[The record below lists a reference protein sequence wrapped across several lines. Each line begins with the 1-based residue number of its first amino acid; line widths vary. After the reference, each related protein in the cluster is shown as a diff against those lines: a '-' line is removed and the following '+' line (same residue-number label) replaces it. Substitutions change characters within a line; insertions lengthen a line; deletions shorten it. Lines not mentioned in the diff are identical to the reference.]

1 MMRIKEILKAK
12 GLTQIELA
20 DKLGVT
26 RSAVVSILT
35 GNPTIAT
42 LERIA
47 DVLDV
52 HLLDLFKDDREG
64 NPPTDCNSVNVC
76 PHCNNKIEIT
86 IK

>member
-1 MMRIKEILKAK
+1 MRIKEILRAK

-20 DKLGVT
+20 DRLGVT
-26 RSAVVSILT
+26 RSAVVSVLN
-35 GNPTIAT
+35 GNPTVAT

-47 DVLDV
+47 TALDV
-52 HLLDLFKDDREG
+52 HLLDLFIDDRDVST
-64 NPPTDCNSVNVC
+64 PTDCNSVSVC

>member
-1 MMRIKEILKAK
+1 MRIKEILKAK

-20 DKLGVT
+20 DRLGVT
-26 RSAVVSILT
+26 RSAVVSVLN
-35 GNPTIAT
+35 GNPTVAT

-52 HLLDLFKDDREG
+52 HLLDLFTDDREMST
-64 NPPTDCNSVNVC
+64 PTDCNSVNVC

>member
-1 MMRIKEILKAK
+1 MRIKELLKSK

-26 RSAVVSILT
+26 RSAVVSVLT

-52 HLLDLFKDDREG
+52 HLLDLFEDDRELT
-64 NPPTDCNSVNVC
+64 PTKLNGDSIC
-76 PHCNNKIEIT
+76 PHCNTPIEIT